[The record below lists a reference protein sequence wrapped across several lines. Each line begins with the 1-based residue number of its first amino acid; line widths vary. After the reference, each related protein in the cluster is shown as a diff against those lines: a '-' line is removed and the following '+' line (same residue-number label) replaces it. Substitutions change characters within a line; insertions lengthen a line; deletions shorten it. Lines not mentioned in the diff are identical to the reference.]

1 MTEVSTENRSQ
12 PTPKQSR
19 VGLFRRL
26 AAMFYDGL
34 LSLAVLFAATAALL
48 PFTDGEAVAEGPW
61 WYRVYLLGVVYVYF
75 AWFWTHGGQTLGMK
89 AWKFRVRPTRGGDF
103 TWGQALVRYLAAL
116 VSWAPAGL
124 GHLWIFLDRNGYAWH
139 DHLSKSEL
147 VTLKASGKTAH
158 EPKPDAQE
166 N

>member
-26 AAMFYDGL
+26 AAMVYDGL

-48 PFTDGEAVAEGPW
+48 PFTDGEAVASGPW
-61 WYRVYLLGVVYVYF
+61 WYRFYLLGVVYLYF
-75 AWFWTHGGQTLGMK
+75 GWFWTHGGQTLGMK
-89 AWKFRVRPTRGGDF
+89 AWKFKVQSTQGADL
-103 TWGQALVRYLAAL
+103 TWGRALTRYLCAL
-116 VSWAPAGL
+116 LSWAPAGL
-124 GHLWIFLDRNGYAWH
+124 GHLWIFFDRNGYAWH

-147 VTLKASGKTAH
+147 ITVDSSGKAVQ
-158 EPKPDAQE
+158 KADSNAGSQ
-166 N
+166 